1 MSKVKKKCDHPKL
14 SAKDDDSRCSS
25 DQYPWISF
33 RYMTRNKDYSLDA
46 LDKMHGTNRE
56 TTLLCLHNKLQEISS
71 NPWTYW
77 SQLRKKSGLES
88 IQYDRLR
95 FKANEEAPLTSDATV
110 YVFRFDTHLGTG
122 TGRIIGFKD
131 SPCATLHIIGYDFD
145 FSAYDH
151 G

>member
-1 MSKVKKKCDHPKL
+1 MSKIKGKHEQPKISVKDEQ
-14 SAKDDDSRCSS
+14 SRCSS

-33 RYMTRNKDYSLDA
+33 RYMTKNKDHSLDA
-46 LDKMHGTNRE
+46 LEKIQGANRE

-71 NPWTYW
+71 KPWTYW
-77 SQLRKKSGLES
+77 LQLRKQSGLES
-88 IQYDRLR
+88 ISYDDLH
-95 FKANEEAPLTSDATV
+95 FKASDEASLTSDTKIFV
-110 YVFRFDTHLGTG
+110 LRFDTHLGAG
-122 TGRIIGFKD
+122 KGRIIGFKD